1 MATVE
6 YQVTSVG
13 KGQRF
18 VVLRVK
24 TLGRPKDRAAS
35 QILRKPSSID
45 VRKPNNLGV
54 SKKKNSFVPWCEREG
69 AFPSPLLSLNP
80 CPPSSSTELLS
91 RLLLFYAV
99 NHFSKNRTSNK
110 KILRQ
115 DNTLAHFVHF
125 RTERH
130 LLSSWVSVFD

>member
-1 MATVE
+1 M
-6 YQVTSVG
+6 
-13 KGQRF
+13 
-18 VVLRVK
+18 VLRVK

-45 VRKPNNLGV
+45 VRKPTI
-54 SKKKNSFVPWCEREG
+54 SECQKKKNSFVPWCEREG

-99 NHFSKNRTSNK
+99 NHFSKIEHRIKRYCGRTTHLP
-110 KILRQ
+110 ILFTFGP
-115 DNTLAHFVHF
+115 NVIC
-125 RTERH
+125 
-130 LLSSWVSVFD
+130 